1 MNVQIRMPTQANQT
15 PAASVALVALFAGM
29 RPADREKLAESAQAN
44 PQTFITG
51 LETYLNIWA
60 QNDWVDDYKVERT
73 GRWVAKLCPPDMLPS
88 IRKMIE
94 GKAPANQTD
103 AMSVPSQTYA
113 AFLAGLT
120 AP

>member
-1 MNVQIRMPTQANQT
+1 MNVLIRMPIAVSQASS
-15 PAASVALVALFAGM
+15 PAAELAAMFASM
-29 RPADREKLAESAQAN
+29 RPSARRKLSEVAVENPAEFLSGLDTFLRIWAES
-44 PQTFITG
+44 
-51 LETYLNIWA
+51 
-60 QNDWVDDYKVERT
+60 DWVEVYKVERT